1 MKLLTE
7 KETGT
12 VVDYMLNLGKQML
25 SAGASLERAQDAI
38 YRTCRAYG
46 LVDVSLYALSSFL
59 SLSVKNAS
67 GFSCHEQ
74 TTIPKSS
81 IQMKKLDQLNR
92 LSREVCATKPAPSQ
106 LMTMLTKASHVTP
119 YPRWAVCLAQTA
131 ALLCLCGLFNGGIRE
146 LPAICIIVPLC
157 NLVGWLITKPGA
169 DVGKVVYELVSAFL
183 AGSIG
188 MLYCRLVPGADIY
201 ILLITSAFM
210 LIPGIPIINSVR
222 NVMCGNEVNGAIELM
237 KVVIETVTIVGGLV
251 VSAAVFGG
259 GVM

>member
-7 KETGT
+7 KETG
-12 VVDYMLNLGKQML
+12 VVLDYMLNLGKQML
-25 SAGASLERAQDAI
+25 GAGASLERTQDAI
-38 YRTCRAYG
+38 YRTCHAYG

-67 GFSCHEQ
+67 GFSAHEQ
-74 TTIPKSS
+74 TTIPKSA
-81 IQMKKLDQLNR
+81 IQMKKLDQLNS
-92 LSREVCATKPAPSQ
+92 LSREVCATTPAPSH
-106 LMTMLTKASHVTP
+106 LLPMLTKACHVTP

-131 ALLCLCGLFNGGIRE
+131 ALLCLCGLFNGGLKE
-146 LPAICIIVPLC
+146 LPAICLIVPIC
-157 NLVGWLITKPGA
+157 NVVSWLITRPGV
-169 DVGKVVYELVSAFL
+169 DVGKVVNELLSAFI
-183 AGSIG
+183 AGSLS
-188 MLYCRLVPGADIY
+188 MLYCRLVPGADVY

-237 KVVIETVTIVGGLV
+237 KVVVETVTIVGGLV

-259 GVM
+259 GVL